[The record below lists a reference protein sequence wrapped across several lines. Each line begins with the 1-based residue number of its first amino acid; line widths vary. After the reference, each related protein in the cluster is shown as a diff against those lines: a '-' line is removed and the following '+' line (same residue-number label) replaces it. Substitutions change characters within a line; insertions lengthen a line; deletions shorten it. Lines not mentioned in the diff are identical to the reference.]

1 MPEWLV
7 TQQIHPDRVRHA
19 LRSVRAATYDVE
31 VTSAGTTLALVMSA
45 SPAGRRNAAE
55 KIVGLLEVA
64 GLRLVADD
72 PVGELTDE
80 RRGFLVSSRD

>member
-1 MPEWLV
+1 M
-7 TQQIHPDRVRHA
+7 TQQISPDRVRHA
-19 LRSVRAATYDVE
+19 LRSVRAAAYSVE
-31 VTSAGTTLALVMSA
+31 VTPAGTTLALVMSA

-80 RRGFLVSSRD
+80 RRGFLVSGAGPA